1 MIKKKSIRLRKEKK
15 VKETTVQTAVL
26 FFGQLR
32 RGEKTY
38 CKIKKKIF
46 SFFSSKES
54 KSGKKFSVKKKTSE
68 VSWKAEK
75 MIKTKCTTKI
85 LFLVTILKHFIQQS
99 SFTSKTV

>member
-54 KSGKKFSVKKKTSE
+54 KSGKKFSVKKK
-68 VSWKAEK
+68 
-75 MIKTKCTTKI
+75 
-85 LFLVTILKHFIQQS
+85 LVRWVGKQKKWLKRNVPQKSCF
-99 SFTSKTV
+99 